1 MNAPRLLRLSIV
13 GFWTLF
19 WGLSVVDKV
28 VPDVHPFWVGKDFF
42 ALFAKCMV
50 SRLNDRM
57 DHVASKVRATP
68 APTATRAPGV
78 FMNRGAAPA
87 GC

>member
-42 ALFAKCMV
+42 ALFVKF
-50 SRLNDRM
+50 SPRL
-57 DHVASKVRATP
+57 
-68 APTATRAPGV
+68 G
-78 FMNRGAAPA
+78 
-87 GC
+87 

>member
-42 ALFAKCMV
+42 ALL
-50 SRLNDRM
+50 SNSSPRL
-57 DHVASKVRATP
+57 
-68 APTATRAPGV
+68 G
-78 FMNRGAAPA
+78 
-87 GC
+87 